1 MNIVKL
7 LFLMFA
13 MINLNA
19 QDLSLF
25 EKELFV
31 NKNDTLNYRILKPL
45 NFDSNKKYPVHLFL
59 HGAGEVGDDNEL
71 QLTHGAD
78 LFLKKENRTN
88 YNSWVIF
95 PQCAKNDYWANMV
108 YVPENNE
115 SLVQMKKKN
124 TVNPSLGL
132 VIQLMD
138 TFIEQNNVDK
148 NRIYV
153 SGLSMGG
160 MGTFEILHRRPEMFA
175 AATPICG
182 DGIEEYAKIYAKK
195 VPLWIFH
202 GSDDTVVSP
211 KYSLKMAK
219 AVIEAGGSPKITFYE
234 NVGHDSWNNAF
245 EEKDFLK
252 WIHSKSKTK

>member
-1 MNIVKL
+1 MKIVKI

-31 NKNDTLNYRILKPL
+31 YKNDTLKYRILKPL

-71 QLTHGAD
+71 QLTHGAE
-78 LFLKKENRTN
+78 LFLKKENRIN

-108 YVPENNE
+108 YVSENNE

-138 TFIEQNNVDK
+138 TFIEKNNVDK

-160 MGTFEILHRRPEMFA
+160 MGTFEILYRRPEMFA

-182 DGIEEYAKIYAKK
+182 DGDPSSVENFAKK
-195 VPLWIFH
+195 VAIWIFH
-202 GSDDTVVSP
+202 GSADKVVLP
-211 KYSLKMAK
+211 QQSLKMAN
-219 AVIEAGGSPKITFYE
+219 AILNAGGNPKITIYE
-234 NVGHDSWNNAF
+234 NVGHNSWDTAF
-245 EEKDFLK
+245 AEKDFLK
-252 WIHSKSKTK
+252 WIHSKTKNK